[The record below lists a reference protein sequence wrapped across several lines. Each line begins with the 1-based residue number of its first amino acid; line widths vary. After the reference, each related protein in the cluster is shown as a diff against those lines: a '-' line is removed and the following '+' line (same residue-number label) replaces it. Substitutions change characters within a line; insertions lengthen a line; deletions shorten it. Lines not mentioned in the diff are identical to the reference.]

1 MKHFFLLIFL
11 LVVGLT
17 DINAQEL
24 GLGIKG
30 GFNFSDISGDIAG
43 DTGYLT
49 RYHFGVVAEVPI
61 SDKFSFQPELL
72 YSGQGYTLND
82 DRVDL
87 DYLSMP
93 LVGKYYVTKG
103 LSLEA
108 GPQIGLLL
116 SAEEEEDNTDVKDFF
131 SSVDVGVNLGVG
143 YKFENG
149 LNFNVR
155 YIVGLSDINDRDGL
169 DAKIRNGVAQ
179 LSIGYFFF

>member
-1 MKHFFLLIFL
+1 MKRFFLLSFI

-17 DINAQEL
+17 NVNSQEL
-24 GLGIKG
+24 GLGVKG
-30 GFNFSDISGDIAG
+30 GFNFSDISGDIIG
-43 DTGYLT
+43 DTGFVT
-49 RYHFGVVAEVPI
+49 RYHFGIVAEVPI

-87 DYLSMP
+87 DYLSVP
-93 LVGKYYVTKG
+93 LLGKYYVAKG

-116 SAEEEEDNTDVKDFF
+116 SAEEEDNTDVKDFF
-131 SSVDVGVNLGVG
+131 GSVDLGLNLGLG